1 MTSSVS
7 PFPAFTVPYL
17 ARDQPPGRTHSTP
30 RSETEPLE
38 PGSAAVRTSVLVN
51 TYNHGRFIEDCIE
64 SLLVQTV
71 LPDEIIVYDDASRD
85 DTVTRLRRYG
95 SRIILIEGD
104 DHPDR
109 PSYLR
114 QAHAVQ
120 TAFARSSGRL
130 VFLLDGDDRFKRDKV
145 KRYLEIF
152 RSNADA
158 ALIQAPMDKID
169 EHGRII
175 GHNT

>member
-1 MTSSVS
+1 TPGQNRMRSSVS

-17 ARDQPPGRTHSTP
+17 AGDQPPGGRAGRTDPAP

-38 PGSAAVRTSVLVN
+38 PGAAAVRTSVLVN

-109 PSYLR
+109 PSYLC

-130 VFLLDGDDRFKRDKV
+130 VFLFDGDD
-145 KRYLEIF
+145 
-152 RSNADA
+152 
-158 ALIQAPMDKID
+158 
-169 EHGRII
+169 
-175 GHNT
+175 